1 MNTGVHVSLSILV
14 SSVCMPSSRIAG
26 SYGSSISS
34 ILRNLHTVLHS
45 GCTNLHSHQ
54 QCKRVPFSPHSLQH
68 LVFVDFLITAVL
80 TGVRR
85 YLIVVWFAGPQP
97 VSSPLVFAQ
106 SFVLWE
112 GQAVTQSFLRESS
125 LSLSLS
131 FSLAIPQ
138 FGLLSHTNALRLP
151 SGHSGPVPTLCMQP
165 VPPCS
170 APFAAGGRKQLGYL
184 CAEVAATRII
194 CGFFFFF

>member
-54 QCKRVPFSPHSLQH
+54 HCKRVPFSPHSLQH

-112 GQAVTQSFLRESS
+112 EQAVTQSFLRESS
-125 LSLSLS
+125 LSLFLS
-131 FSLAIPQ
+131 GYPTVWVALSYQCPQ
-138 FGLLSHTNALRLP
+138 IALRTFRTSP
-151 SGHSGPVPTLCMQP
+151 HSMHAARASLFSPVRCWRTQ
-165 VPPCS
+165 
-170 APFAAGGRKQLGYL
+170 AAGLPLCWSCGYTHNL
-184 CAEVAATRII
+184 WVL
-194 CGFFFFF
+194 FFF